1 MLKNELI
8 AVLNNKNLVIS
19 DCLDTFRFIGF
30 EDEYFIL
37 SDSNGDLY
45 NFWFGESVLS
55 GNVLNTVCVDS
66 DAEFEFSLSSAD

>member
-19 DCLDTFRFIGF
+19 DCLDTFQFIGF

-66 DAEFEFSLSSAD
+66 DAEFIFSLNSAE

>member
-19 DCLDTFRFIGF
+19 DCLDTFQFIGF

-55 GNVLNTVCVDS
+55 GNVLNTVCMDS
-66 DAEFEFSLSSAD
+66 DAEFVFSLNSAE